1 MRYLLAAINAKYIH
15 SNLGI
20 YSLKCYA
27 QTRLNEDRDGGRET
41 EILLGEYTINHQ
53 MERILQDIY
62 QKNPEVVGFS
72 CYIWNISYVETL
84 VRDLKKIRPDTRICL
99 GGPEVSYD
107 AEAVLKRLPEAE
119 LVMMGEGEETF
130 YRLVRAMEGEKLP
143 EAGDF
148 SGIPGIAFRRLSGEV
163 QMNPA
168 APLLSMDSIP
178 FPYRSLEGMEHRIIY
193 YESSRGCPFSC
204 SYCLS
209 SIDRGVRFRSISLV
223 KKELAFFLE
232 RRVPQV
238 KFVDRTFNCRRDHA
252 MAIWS
257 FLKDHDN
264 GITNFHFEISAD
276 LLDDEALQLFSGM
289 RPGLIQLEIG
299 VQTVNPQ
306 TIREIRR
313 TMDLKKVE
321 DRVQRVRA
329 FGNIHQHLDLIAGLP
344 FEGTESFRISFNTVY
359 GMKPEQL
366 QLGFLKVLKGSF
378 MEKKAEEYGL
388 LYSAVPPYEV
398 LSTRWLPYDDLI
410 RLKGVEEM
418 VEIYYNS
425 GQFRYTMELLVQEWG
440 NAFDLYE
447 CLSAYYV
454 NTGLSGIS
462 HSRLARYELLYQFIE
477 TETELD
483 GEKYRDRLMCD
494 LYLRELLKSRPSFA
508 RDLGRIKAEIRAFF
522 RQEAKEHRYLK
533 GYEGYDSRQL
543 SKMAHLEK
551 LGDGSFVLFD
561 YKNRDALLG
570 NAAAFRISE
579 KEMEA
584 VLKKEAESGYKIG

>member
-20 YSLKCYA
+20 YSLKCY
-27 QTRLNEDRDGGRET
+27 TETYLDRDLQPEA

-62 QKNPEVVGFS
+62 RKNPEVVGFS
-72 CYIWNISYVETL
+72 CYIWNISYVEML
-84 VRDLKKIRPDTRICL
+84 VRDLKKIRPDVRIWL

-107 AEAVLKRLPEAE
+107 AGKVLQRLPEAE

-130 YRLVRAMEGEKLP
+130 CRLVRAMEEKVP
-143 EAGDF
+143 VQAEAF
-148 SGIPGIAFRRLSGEV
+148 SDIPGIAFRAPSGDIRI
-163 QMNPA
+163 NPA
-168 APLLSMDSIP
+168 GPLLPMDAIP
-178 FPYRSLEGMEHRIIY
+178 FPYGSLEGMEHRIIY

-209 SIDRGVRFRSISLV
+209 SIDRSVRFRSLSLV

-232 RRVPQV
+232 KRVPQV

-252 MAIWS
+252 MAVWS
-257 FLKDHDN
+257 FLKEHDN
-264 GITNFHFEISAD
+264 GVTNFHFEISAD
-276 LLDDEALQLFSGM
+276 LLDDEALELFSGM

-306 TIREIRR
+306 TIQEIRR

-321 DRVQRVRA
+321 DRVQRVHA

-344 FEGTESFRISFNTVY
+344 FEDADSFRTSFNAVY
-359 GMKPEQL
+359 AMKPEQL
-366 QLGFLKVLKGSF
+366 QLGFLKVLKGSH
-378 MEKKAEEYGL
+378 MEKMAMEYGL
-388 LYSAVPPYEV
+388 QYSSVPPYEV
-398 LSTRWLPYDDLI
+398 LSTRWLSYDDLI

-425 GQFRYTMELLVQEWG
+425 GQFQHTMELLVREWG

-447 CLSAYYV
+447 HLAAYYV
-454 NTGLSGIS
+454 KAGLSGIS
-462 HSRLARYELLYQFIE
+462 HSRLARYELLYRFIG
-477 TETELD
+477 TEAGLD
-483 GEKYRDRLMCD
+483 GEKYRDRMMCD

-508 RDLGRIKAEIRAFF
+508 RDPGKIKAEIRAFF
-522 RQEAKEHRYLK
+522 RQEAREHRYLK

-543 SKMAHLEK
+543 AKMAHLEA
-551 LGDGSFVLFD
+551 LGDGDFVLFD

-570 NAAAFRISE
+570 NAAAFRISGE
-579 KEMEA
+579 EMRE
-584 VLKKEAESGYKIG
+584 VLKKEAEGGYKIG